1 MSNYS
6 IQNIDRFSAVFSAL
20 SNPHRLQIYTLL
32 SGCCPPGSACN
43 VNSIHSCCVGD
54 LGNELDI
61 AASTLSHHLK
71 ELSHAGLINMQ
82 REGKQIICSINNDM
96 LDAIRQ
102 YFQVNSEVH
111 NEPEAG

>member
-43 VNSIHSCCVGD
+43 VNSIRSCCVGD
-54 LGNELDI
+54 LGSELDI

-82 REGKQIICSINNDM
+82 REGKQVICSINNDM

-102 YFQVNSEVH
+102 YFQVNLEVP
-111 NEPEAG
+111 NES